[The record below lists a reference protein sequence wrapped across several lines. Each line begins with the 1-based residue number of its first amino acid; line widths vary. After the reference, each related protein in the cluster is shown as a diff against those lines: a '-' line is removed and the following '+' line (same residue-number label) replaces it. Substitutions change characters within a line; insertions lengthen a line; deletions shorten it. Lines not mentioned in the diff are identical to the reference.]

1 MLGNQSRDSY
11 SSQLQVLY
19 ISVPFWYSNVY
30 SSLHLKSI
38 IVLNSAWPWHC
49 PNSMWNV
56 FLCHLK
62 GAQESWWEKFGLA
75 LAGYNMTSK
84 VRHTGVFQ
92 DRQAFRQ
99 EGQLLHRKVQISQV
113 AQSWHQLKKVPP
125 YLRNAAGL
133 HVGNSKRLLID
144 SRR

>member
-1 MLGNQSRDSY
+1 MLGNQSCASY

-19 ISVPFWYSNVY
+19 ISVPFWYSDVY
-30 SSLHLKSI
+30 SSLHLKNI
-38 IVLNSAWPWHC
+38 IVLNSAWPCHC

-62 GAQESWWEKFGLA
+62 GTQESWWEKFGLV
-75 LAGYNMTSK
+75 LAGYNITSK
-84 VRHTGVFQ
+84 VRHMGVFQ

-99 EGQLLHRKVQISQV
+99 EGQLVCRKVQISQV
-113 AQSWHQLKKVPP
+113 GQSWHQLKKAPP

-133 HVGNSKRLLID
+133 RVGNSKRLLIA
-144 SRR
+144 SHR